1 MASTAPP
8 FRQLGGHLCLDFVN
22 TLDPRYG
29 PVEARHD
36 YLSSYDAL
44 VVWSEQVQAADH
56 TEAAA
61 LRRRARGHDELAA
74 AALEHAL
81 LFREHLDEVFTRFA
95 QPVRRRRSTSSD
107 LALLNQWLA
116 GAAPHRR
123 LLLESGRARW
133 RWTRESAPEL
143 TSPLH
148 RVAVSAAEVL
158 TSADPQRL
166 RRCEGDS
173 GHCGWLFYD
182 SSRSG
187 NRQWCSMSGCG
198 NREKA
203 RRHRLARGTDAAAP

>member
-1 MASTAPP
+1 VGSTGPRY
-8 FRQLGGHLCLDFVN
+8 RQLGGHLCLDFVN

-29 PVEARHD
+29 PVEERHD

-44 VVWSEQVQAADH
+44 VVWSEQVRVADRA
-56 TEAAA
+56 EAAA
-61 LRRRARGHDELAA
+61 LRRRAGGHDELAA
-74 AALEHAL
+74 SALDQAL
-81 LFREHLDEVFTRFA
+81 VFREHLDEVFTTFM
-95 QPVRRRRSTSSD
+95 QPGRGRRTAATD
-107 LALLNQWLA
+107 PALLNEWLA

-123 LLLESGRARW
+123 LQLEPGGARW
-133 RWTRESAPEL
+133 RWTRDPMPEL
-143 TSPLH
+143 TAPLL

-158 TSADPQRL
+158 TTADPQRL

-203 RRHRLARGTDAAAP
+203 RRHRLARGAYAPSR

>member
-1 MASTAPP
+1 MGPTAPAY
-8 FRQLGGHLCLDFVN
+8 RQLGGHLCLDFVN

-44 VVWSEQVQAADH
+44 VAWSEQVQATDSTQAM
-56 TEAAA
+56 AM
-61 LRRRARGHDELAA
+61 RRRARGHDDLAA
-74 AALEHAL
+74 TALEQAR
-81 LFREHLDEVFTRFA
+81 LFREHLDEVFTRFMHA
-95 QPVRRRRSTSSD
+95 ENRRGSSPAD
-107 LALLNQWLA
+107 LTLLNQWLA
-116 GAAPHRR
+116 DAAPHRR

-133 RWTRESAPEL
+133 RWTSDSVPEL

-158 TSADPQRL
+158 TTTDPERL

-203 RRHRLARGTDAAAP
+203 RRHRLARGTPAASS